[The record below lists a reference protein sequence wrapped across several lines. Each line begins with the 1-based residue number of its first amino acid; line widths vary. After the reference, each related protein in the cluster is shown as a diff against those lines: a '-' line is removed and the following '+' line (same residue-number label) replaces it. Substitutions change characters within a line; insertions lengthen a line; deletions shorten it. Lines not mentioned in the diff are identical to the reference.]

1 VFLDSDTFIQGA
13 DVAITYGSH
22 GLTAG
27 FLRAGKPVLVVPSQ
41 IEQYLL
47 AKRVEALGA
56 GCSLDAKDSFDNV
69 ERCIH
74 KLVEE
79 RAYSEAAKAFSQSSG
94 GANQDTVIEEIVNRV
109 AEFFG

>member
-1 VFLDSDTFIQGA
+1 LFLDSDTFIHGA

-27 FLRAGKPVLVVPSQ
+27 FLRAGKPVLVLPAQ

-56 GCSLDAKDSFDNV
+56 GCLMSPKDSFNNIEDSIRGLV
-69 ERCIH
+69 QERS
-74 KLVEE
+74 
-79 RAYSEAAKAFSQSSG
+79 YSEAAKAFAQSSG
-94 GANQDTVIEEIVNRV
+94 GLDQDSVIEKIVNRV
-109 AEFFG
+109 SQFIG